1 MKKVPSGLLPALEL
15 DGKLYTESAT
25 IAMLLEE
32 SFPEHN
38 PLLPPQGDPERK
50 AAEVLMKLERQLF
63 GAWMQWLTSNW
74 MDGANRMAFERA
86 LGQVDKA
93 LGMTPGP
100 FFLGGGFSLVD
111 IIFAPF
117 LERMVASLLYY
128 KGYKMRNNSKWPH
141 VERWFKAMEE
151 RPTYM
156 GTKSDFYTHAHDL
169 PPQLGGCASNKESKP
184 YQDWIDGKAW
194 EFPLQPITDE
204 SLEPG
209 WPEDPQV
216 DALEAAT
223 RILENKDA
231 IIRFALRG
239 CGEPGARP
247 VWAELSDPTAVSA
260 VEYQQDFDAALR
272 YVVLAL
278 LEGVEKVQSSE
289 HALSLAD
296 GGEGRRVDPVLASAR
311 YLQLRVGVPRDMSFP
326 AARQL
331 RAHLHWLMSQLQDA

>member
-1 MKKVPSGLLPALEL
+1 MKKVPSGLLPAMEL

-25 IAMLLEE
+25 IALLLEDT
-32 SFPEHN
+32 FPEHN

-50 AAEVLMKLERQLF
+50 AAEALMKMERQLF

-74 MDGANRMAFERA
+74 MDGANRMAFESA
-86 LGQVDKA
+86 LGQVEKA
-93 LGMTPGP
+93 LGRTQGP

-128 KGYKMRNNSKWPH
+128 KGYRMRNKSKWPH
-141 VERWFKAMEE
+141 LERWFKAMEE

-169 PPQLGGCASNKESKP
+169 PPQLGGCASNKDSKP
-184 YQDWIDGKAW
+184 FQEWIDGKAW
-194 EFPLQPITDE
+194 ELPLQPITDD
-204 SLEPG
+204 SVEPG
-209 WPEDPQV
+209 WPEDPRV

-239 CGEPGARP
+239 CGEPGVRP
-247 VWAELSDPTAVSA
+247 VWAELSDPMAVPGL
-260 VEYQQDFDAALR
+260 EYQPDFDAALR

-278 LEGVEKVQSSE
+278 LEGVDKVQSSE
-289 HALSLAD
+289 HALSLVD
-296 GGEGRRVDPVLASAR
+296 GEEGRRVDPVLSSAL
-311 YLQLRVGVPRDMSFP
+311 YLQQRVGVPRDMSFP

-331 RAHLHWLMSQLQDA
+331 RAHLHWLMSQLHPA